1 MSTTKTARVDQPA
14 PTKPPFLTPGDI
26 TPEVLR
32 TWEMGCRQYFKH
44 KDIPV
49 DEQVGKVA
57 WGMQEP
63 SVQEWYLNDQERMDE
78 LTFGEYMDEVRA
90 YWLPSD
96 WADTMRQKLLSSCQE
111 NKVFSDWAI
120 EVQSLNA
127 LLRNTTSHLT
137 ELNLRYHLEAH
148 MNADLRTEYRT
159 ENVADIAEF
168 RPWTEKI
175 CLLDEKRLRNI
186 ANLEAAFRAERL
198 KNMGEKKLTS
208 SSRYN
213 SKSGQ
218 TTTGKTSTFVRV
230 PALTDEERSL
240 LRENDGCFKCREPF
254 AKHTTATCTNG
265 FPDGATYKPV
275 TAATIAAKKNRKN
288 GRTVASVE
296 VANTVA
302 VVMPSAALGNGT
314 DSDECVAP
322 LTTPLLLWDCLI
334 DGPKSSSCVKALIDD
349 GSAAVLIDESL
360 VEQLGLQRRR
370 LHTPMPFN
378 VALSGEQKDSF
389 LLSNYVRIACI
400 SIDSR
405 FTSRSVRAIVAP
417 NLCTPLLLGG
427 PFLHHNKIVIDHEL
441 RTCTV
446 KDQDYELLNP
456 QSPQP
461 KFKKSVVPSP
471 PKMSEYR
478 HEVLRE
484 LKHILPEYKQ
494 LVDDSCE
501 PVNGVDIVAAIRE
514 RITTLASVEQLKLR
528 DAALKVEYED
538 RFPIDIPHNDS
549 LPSDVLF
556 RVRLKDANKLIQ
568 QRGYDCPR
576 KYRDAWKTLLDQHVE
591 AGRLRPSDSPHS
603 SPAFI
608 IPKANPMALP
618 RWVNDF
624 RQLNLNT
631 VPDNHPLPRI
641 DEILRDDLHQTGSVH
656 G

>member
-1 MSTTKTARVDQPA
+1 MTTTKTARVDQPA

-44 KDIPV
+44 KDIPAE
-49 DEQVGKVA
+49 EQVGKVA

-63 SVQEWYLNDQERMDE
+63 SVQEWYLNDQDRMDK
-78 LTFGEYMDEVRA
+78 LKFNEYMSEVRA
-90 YWLPSD
+90 YWLPWD
-96 WADTMRQKLLSSCQE
+96 WADTTRQKLLSSSQGS
-111 NKVFSDWAI
+111 KAFSDWAV
-120 EVQSLNA
+120 EVQTLNA
-127 LLRNTTSHLT
+127 LLRGTTSHLT

-148 MNADLRTEYRT
+148 MQDDLRTEYRT
-159 ENVADIAEF
+159 ENVKEIKEF

-175 CLLDEKRLRNI
+175 RLLDEKRLRGI
-186 ANLEAAFRAERL
+186 ANLEAAFKAERL
-198 KNMGEKKLTS
+198 KNVGEKKLTS
-208 SSRYN
+208 SSQYN
-213 SKSGQ
+213 SKASR
-218 TTTGKTSTFVRV
+218 TTTGKTGAFVRV
-230 PALTDEERSL
+230 PPLTEEERSL
-240 LRENDGCFKCREPF
+240 LRENGGCFKCREPF
-254 AKHTTATCTNG
+254 QKHTTATCDNG
-265 FPDGATYKPV
+265 FPDGATYKPI
-275 TAATIAAKKNRKN
+275 TAASIAAKKSKKD
-288 GRTVASVE
+288 GKTVASVE
-296 VANTVA
+296 VANMVA

-314 DSDECVAP
+314 DSEECVAP

-334 DGPKSSSCVKALIDD
+334 DGPTSSSRVKALIDD
-349 GSAAVLIDESL
+349 GSAAVLIDEKL
-360 VEQLGLQRRR
+360 VTQLGLQRRK

-378 VALSGEQKDSF
+378 VALSGEGKDSF
-389 LLSNYVRIACI
+389 LLSDYVRLACI

-456 QSPQP
+456 QPPPP
-461 KFKKSVVPSP
+461 KFKKS
-471 PKMSEYR
+471 
-478 HEVLRE
+478 

-501 PVNGVDIVAAIRE
+501 PVNGIDIIAAIRQ
-514 RITTLASVEQLKLR
+514 RITTLASAEQLKLR

-538 RFPIDIPHNDS
+538 RFPADIPHNDS

-576 KYRDAWKTLLDQHVE
+576 KYRDAWK
-591 AGRLRPSDSPHS
+591 
-603 SPAFI
+603 
-608 IPKANPMALP
+608 
-618 RWVNDF
+618 
-624 RQLNLNT
+624 
-631 VPDNHPLPRI
+631 
-641 DEILRDDLHQTGSVH
+641 
-656 G
+656 